1 MALTLLPTLNAAL
14 NATSAV
20 LLTAGLLCI
29 RADKVAAHACCM
41 LGACA
46 SSTLF
51 LTSYLIY
58 HARVGSVHFLGTGWI
73 RPFYFVLLISHT
85 LLAVVIVPLI
95 LRTLFLAGHKRFA
108 EHVAIARRT
117 WPLWLYVSVTGILVY
132 WLLYHANVAEAC
144 PGCKEALFD
153 PGALPQRLSAARG
166 YALSIGLLLLIP
178 YGLVGTLTALIVR
191 AHRRNVRHEP
201 RVFDV
206 RRDVRVVP

>member
-1 MALTLLPTLNAAL
+1 MTVAGLPTLNAGL
-14 NATSAV
+14 NATSA
-20 LLTAGLLCI
+20 LFLIAGLLTI
-29 RADKVAAHACCM
+29 RANKIAAHTLCM
-41 LGACA
+41 LGACV

-58 HARVGSVHFLGTGWI
+58 HAHVGSVHFLGTGWI

-95 LRTLFLAGHKRFA
+95 LRTLFLAGHKRFT
-108 EHVAIARRT
+108 EHVAVARWT

-153 PGALPQRLSAARG
+153 PGALPQRLSTARG
-166 YALSIGLLLLIP
+166 YALSIGLLLAIP
-178 YGLVGTLTALIVR
+178 FGLVAGVTALVVR
-191 AHRRNVRHEP
+191 AHRRARRVP
-201 RVFDV
+201 REAG
-206 RRDVRVVP
+206 